1 MHLKIS
7 LRIMDGDGEKVFGS
21 GVVELLRKIEETGS
35 LNRAARSMDLAYSK
49 AWKILA
55 EAEKRLGIT
64 FIERTI
70 GGAHEG
76 GSRLTDEGR
85 DFLERYEKFDR
96 RVRRQAEDEFA
107 AAFPEW
113 KKETEG

>member
-70 GGAHEG
+70 GGAHGG
-76 GSRLTDEGR
+76 GSRLR

>member
-70 GGAHEG
+70 GGAHGG

-113 KKETEG
+113 KI

>member
-21 GVVELLRKIEETGS
+21 GVVEFLRKIEETGS

-55 EAEKRLGIT
+55 EAEKRL
-64 FIERTI
+64 
-70 GGAHEG
+70 
-76 GSRLTDEGR
+76 
-85 DFLERYEKFDR
+85 
-96 RVRRQAEDEFA
+96 
-107 AAFPEW
+107 
-113 KKETEG
+113 

>member
-49 AWKILA
+49 A
-55 EAEKRLGIT
+55 
-64 FIERTI
+64 
-70 GGAHEG
+70 
-76 GSRLTDEGR
+76 
-85 DFLERYEKFDR
+85 
-96 RVRRQAEDEFA
+96 
-107 AAFPEW
+107 
-113 KKETEG
+113 